1 MGRLVDTSIDT
12 PFFEGVLLAGGR
24 SPYKAAT
31 HTHTWMFSFSSAPQS
46 DPVGVCMSFCRVI
59 TWWMGRDCPGTGLQ
73 IHLPRLSLGV
83 EGRAM
88 LNGTLR

>member
-31 HTHTWMFSFSSAPQS
+31 HTHMDVLLFQRP
-46 DPVGVCMSFCRVI
+46 PVGSSRCVHEFLQGHHLV
-59 TWWMGRDCPGTGLQ
+59 DGTGLPGNW
-73 IHLPRLSLGV
+73 ITDSPTSP
-83 EGRAM
+83 
-88 LNGTLR
+88 